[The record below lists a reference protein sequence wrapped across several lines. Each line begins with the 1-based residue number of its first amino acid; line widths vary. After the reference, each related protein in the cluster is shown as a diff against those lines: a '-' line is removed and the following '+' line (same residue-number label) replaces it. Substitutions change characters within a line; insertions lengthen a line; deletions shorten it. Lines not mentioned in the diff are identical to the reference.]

1 MKEAY
6 GTSALPGPCQE
17 PPSPTLLV
25 GVEEF
30 NRGEFFECH
39 ETLEALWMAE
49 QRPVRRLYQG
59 ILQIGVAF
67 HHLRAGRNRAAVFLL
82 RRGSNYLQPFA
93 PICMNVDVAQ
103 LLSAAGHCLAEIERL
118 GPEGVGEF
126 DWSLAP
132 QIRMKD

>member
-1 MKEAY
+1 MKGACE
-6 GTSALPGPCQE
+6 TSVPPAPCQE
-17 PPSPTLLV
+17 PPSPALLV
-25 GVEEF
+25 GIGEF

-49 QRPVRRLYQG
+49 QRPIRRLYQG

-67 HHLRAGRNRAAVFLL
+67 YHLRAGRHRAAVFLL

-103 LLSAAGHCLAEIERL
+103 LLSAAGHCLAEVERL
-118 GPEGVGEF
+118 GSEGVGAF
-126 DWSLAP
+126 DWSLVP
-132 QIRMKD
+132 RIEMRD